1 MDFVSARQN
10 MVESQVRVNDVTDM
24 AIQKAMRHI
33 ERERLCAP
41 SQAFA
46 AYGEFETEIAPGR
59 FLMKPRDLSKLLQN
73 IKPKPGETALAIGA
87 PYAAAV
93 LSHIGLTVTALE
105 SDARTVSV
113 ISPYLSELGVK
124 TLSGDFIEPA
134 GAPAGTYDVIIT
146 EGAVVSVPEAWIRA
160 LKVGGRLA
168 VVVRSGPVG
177 KAQIITRVEGDVAVR
192 EAFDSMPGFLP
203 GFGPKAAF
211 VF

>member
-1 MDFVSARQN
+1 MTTMEFVSARQN
-10 MVESQVRVNDVTDM
+10 MVESQVRVNDVTDV

-46 AYGEFETEIAPGR
+46 AYGEVEAEIAPGR

-73 IKPKPGETALAIGA
+73 IKPKAGESALAIGA

-93 LSHIGLTVTALE
+93 LAHIGLKASALE
-105 SDARTVSV
+105 NDARTLSV
-113 ISPYLSELGVK
+113 VGPYLAELGVK
-124 TLSGDFIEPA
+124 ATSGDFAEPS
-134 GAPAGTYDVIIT
+134 GTYDVIVA
-146 EGAVVSVPEAWIRA
+146 EGAVSGVPQAWIKA

-177 KAQIITRVEGDVAVR
+177 KAQVITRVEGDVAVR
-192 EAFDSMPGFLP
+192 EVFDSTPGFLP
-203 GFGPKAAF
+203 GFGPRAAF